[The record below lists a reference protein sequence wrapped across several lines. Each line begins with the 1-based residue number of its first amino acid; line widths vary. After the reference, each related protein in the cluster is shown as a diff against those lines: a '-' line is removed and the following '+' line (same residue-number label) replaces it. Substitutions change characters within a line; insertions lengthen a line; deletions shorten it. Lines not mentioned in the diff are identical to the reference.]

1 MGFGGAGASE
11 RQEYA
16 NLCQRPL
23 KSISQIKAAC
33 GLSFSTTSKPTEIL
47 VALGIIVREITA
59 GRRNRLFA
67 NDAYLTILSEGTE
80 PL

>member
-1 MGFGGAGASE
+1 MGFSGAGTSG

-33 GLSFSTTSKPTEIL
+33 GLSFSTTSKPTDIL
-47 VALGIIVREITA
+47 VALGIVREITA

-67 NDAYLTILSEGTE
+67 NDAYLTILS
-80 PL
+80 

>member
-1 MGFGGAGASE
+1 MGFSGAGASG

-33 GLSFSTTSKPTEIL
+33 GLSFSTTSKPTDIL
-47 VALGIIVREITA
+47 VALGIVREITA

>member
-1 MGFGGAGASE
+1 MGFSGAGASG

-33 GLSFSTTSKPTEIL
+33 GLSFSTTSKATEIL
-47 VALGIIVREITA
+47 VALGIVREITA

>member
-1 MGFGGAGASE
+1 MGFSGAGTSG

-33 GLSFSTTSKPTEIL
+33 GLSFSTTSKPTDIL
-47 VALGIIVREITA
+47 VALGIVREITA

>member
-1 MGFGGAGASE
+1 MGFGGAGASV

-47 VALGIIVREITA
+47 VALGIVRELTL
-59 GRRNRLFA
+59 GRRNRLFP

-80 PL
+80 PF

>member
-1 MGFGGAGASE
+1 MGFSGAGTSG

-47 VALGIIVREITA
+47 VALGIVREITA

>member
-1 MGFGGAGASE
+1 MGFSGAGASG

-33 GLSFSTTSKPTEIL
+33 GLSFSTTSKATDTWVEFD
-47 VALGIIVREITA
+47 IVLEITE
-59 GRRNRLFA
+59 GRRNRLFTYA
-67 NDAYLTILSEGTE
+67 AYLTVLNEGTK